1 MNISQILTI
10 FVPQGLKL
18 MMRKTT
24 LIALALIPLLVSS
37 RTLPLRVQPS
47 ASDLRFPDL
56 ATVWD
61 EAMPLGNATL
71 GALVWQRW
79 DMSRGKWSNV
89 LMRIDNEE
97 RVYC

>member
-1 MNISQILTI
+1 
-10 FVPQGLKL
+10 
-18 MMRKTT
+18 MRRRLNGTS
-24 LIALALIPLLVSS
+24 LRSSLLSVLVLSLVLASCRMQELEVE
-37 RTLPLRVQPS
+37 PS
-47 ASDLRFPDL
+47 PGDLQFTDL

-79 DMSRGKWSNV
+79 DMSRGGWNNV

>member
-1 MNISQILTI
+1 
-10 FVPQGLKL
+10 

-37 RTLPLRVQPS
+37 RTLPLRVQS
-47 ASDLRFPDL
+47 SGSDLCFPDL

-71 GALVWQRW
+71 GALVW
-79 DMSRGKWSNV
+79 
-89 LMRIDNEE
+89 
-97 RVYC
+97 

>member
-37 RTLPLRVQPS
+37 RTLPLRV
-47 ASDLRFPDL
+47 
-56 ATVWD
+56 
-61 EAMPLGNATL
+61 
-71 GALVWQRW
+71 
-79 DMSRGKWSNV
+79 
-89 LMRIDNEE
+89 
-97 RVYC
+97 

>member
-1 MNISQILTI
+1 
-10 FVPQGLKL
+10 

-47 ASDLRFPDL
+47 GSDLCFPDL

-71 GALVWQRW
+71 GALVWQHW